1 VGIWDVPGLIDGG
14 YITAPR
20 GGFFDLEGHWA
31 VENTGITP
39 DIRVEQTPALM
50 AQGRD
55 PQLERAVQEALRL
68 LEANPVKLQPEPAPP
83 VRVRRPQ

>member
-20 GGFFDLEGHWA
+20 GGFFNVQGQWD
-31 VENTGITP
+31 VENAGITP
-39 DIRVEQTPALM
+39 DILVQQTPALV

-68 LEANPVKLQPEPAPP
+68 LEASPVTLKPEPAPP